1 MSNNNPLT
9 EIGAI
14 VLAGLLVIAAGLLMW
29 AGKISFT
36 DLTLMITFALALFGG
51 NLALKA
57 PSPAQQAQLQ
67 TLTSQVLSTLPAV
80 VAATQQP
87 TPPAPPTQPVQP
99 APERGPLTYVPNPS
113 TAQPV
118 QLAPGALA
126 TTTTVQPQVQFM
138 PDPGVSMAAFST
150 AQMPAVTPP
159 VQP

>member
-67 TLTSQVLSTLPAV
+67 TLTSQVLGVLPAV
-80 VAATQQP
+80 VAQAQQP
-87 TPPAPPTQPVQP
+87 AAPVQP
-99 APERGPLTYVPNPS
+99 PVGQVPLSELKLQPGQTIQAPIPPSPIDPN
-113 TAQPV
+113 T
-118 QLAPGALA
+118 
-126 TTTTVQPQVQFM
+126 
-138 PDPGVSMAAFST
+138 SMAAFNT

-159 VQP
+159 VQMQP

>member
-36 DLTLMITFALALFGG
+36 DASLMLTFALALFGG

-67 TLTSQVLSTLPAV
+67 QLTSQALSVLPAV
-80 VAATQQP
+80 VAQAKP
-87 TPPAPPTQPVQP
+87 EASPVQP
-99 APERGPLTYVPNPS
+99 PVGQVPLS
-113 TAQPV
+113 ELKLQPG
-118 QLAPGALA
+118 Q
-126 TTTTVQPQVQFM
+126 TVQAPI
-138 PDPGVSMAAFST
+138 PPSPIDPGVSMAAFST
-150 AQMPAVTPP
+150 SQMPAVTPP